1 MDKKLVVFDL
11 DGTLVDADCAQDWL
25 LFLKQKDISGIEQ
38 TIVHCDQHMDLYEA
52 GHMDMSA
59 YMADW
64 LKPLVGMSQLKLA
77 EWASEFTQDWIIPK
91 LFRQVN
97 DLIIEYK
104 QQEAQLVIVSASPS
118 FLVQAVADNLAIP
131 HGIGIETVFEN
142 GLLTDKTQDPYSF
155 KQGKVWALEAWWQ
168 QQQQQQHQ
176 DTRLS
181 TLIIDQ
187 AYSDSINDLPLLTMA
202 TKAFVVNPDK
212 RLKSIAEVCAWQVL
226 EWQV

>member
-25 LFLKQKDISGIEQ
+25 LFLRQKKVSGIEQ
-38 TIVHCDQHMDLYEA
+38 AIGHCDQHMDLYEA
-52 GHMDMSA
+52 GNMNMTA

-64 LKPLVGMSQLKLA
+64 LKPLLGMSKQELA
-77 EWASEFTQDWIIPK
+77 NWASEFTQDWIMPK

-97 DLIIEYK
+97 ELIIEYK
-104 QQEAQLVIVSASPS
+104 QQEAQLVIVSASPD

-131 HGIGIETVFEN
+131 HAIGIETVFEN
-142 GLLTDKTQDPYSF
+142 GSLTDKTHEPYSF

-168 QQQQQQHQ
+168 EQQQCIG
-176 DTRLS
+176 LS
-181 TLIIDQ
+181 SLIIDE
-187 AYSDSINDLPLLTMA
+187 AYSDSINDLPLLAMA
-202 TKAFVVNPDK
+202 AKAFVVNPDK
-212 RLKSIAEVCAWQVL
+212 RLKSIAEVCAWQAL